1 MKKSL
6 YLKSFEGFHRY
17 ALKKEHNLSEYMHP
31 TSVYTKYCCI
41 LLDSFLSDL
50 NSKLFL
56 WNSCFLR
63 SNIKY
68 SARISSKEAI

>member
-31 TSVYTKYCCI
+31 TAVYKKYGCI

-50 NSKLFL
+50 K
-56 WNSCFLR
+56 
-63 SNIKY
+63 IQV
-68 SARISSKEAI
+68 ISLEFVVFYAQI